1 MWRCKE
7 CGETYYEDCSP
18 YYVICLNCGN
28 EGNEMEDIAEWVEE
42 QMKEFFIRLGATIFY
57 TMVLLLILGGG
68 SINGY
73 KIKGI
78 IKILIDMFK

>member
-1 MWRCKE
+1 
-7 CGETYYEDCSP
+7 
-18 YYVICLNCGN
+18 
-28 EGNEMEDIAEWVEE
+28 
-42 QMKEFFIRLGATIFY
+42 MKDFIIKLGAAAFY
-57 TMVLLLILGGG
+57 TLLLLMLLGGG

>member
-1 MWRCKE
+1 
-7 CGETYYEDCSP
+7 
-18 YYVICLNCGN
+18 
-28 EGNEMEDIAEWVEE
+28 
-42 QMKEFFIRLGATIFY
+42 MKNFIIKLGAAAFY
-57 TMVLLLILGGG
+57 GLLLLLVIGGG

>member
-1 MWRCKE
+1 M
-7 CGETYYEDCSP
+7 GGGVD
-18 YYVICLNCGN
+18 VG
-28 EGNEMEDIAEWVEE
+28 GV
-42 QMKEFFIRLGATIFY
+42 MKDFLIDFIIKLGAAIFY
-57 TMVLLLILGGG
+57 TMILLLILGGG

>member
-1 MWRCKE
+1 
-7 CGETYYEDCSP
+7 
-18 YYVICLNCGN
+18 
-28 EGNEMEDIAEWVEE
+28 
-42 QMKEFFIRLGATIFY
+42 MKDFLIDFIIKLGAAIFY
-57 TMVLLLILGGG
+57 TMILLLILGGG

>member
-1 MWRCKE
+1 
-7 CGETYYEDCSP
+7 
-18 YYVICLNCGN
+18 
-28 EGNEMEDIAEWVEE
+28 
-42 QMKEFFIRLGATIFY
+42 MKDFLIEFFIKLGATLFY
-57 TMVLLLILGGG
+57 AMLALLILGGG